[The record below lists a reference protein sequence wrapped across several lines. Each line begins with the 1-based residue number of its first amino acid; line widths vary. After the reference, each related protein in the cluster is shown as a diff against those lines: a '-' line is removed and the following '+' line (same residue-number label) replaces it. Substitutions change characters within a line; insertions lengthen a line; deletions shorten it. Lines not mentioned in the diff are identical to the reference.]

1 MTVELD
7 QKTKEKLQD
16 IVEDVSIDKLFKDA
30 ELSEETVVQ
39 LKGLF
44 EIAVNE
50 AVKEKQAALDEEFE
64 TRLAEET
71 AKIEEKLTADTD
83 AYLSYVAEQWVEEN
97 RIAVESGVKVEIAEG
112 FINGLKNLL
121 AEHNIDLST
130 EEISQ
135 VELVKEEKDAVQA
148 DLVKAITKI
157 NEQQKELV
165 SIKKAQIFFEK
176 TKDMSEAQAEKVKEL
191 VAVLDENKTPKEYA
205 LILESLSH
213 NLVEGNSKEDN
224 KEVVEIKENIESD
237 DDSGSLETVEIPESM
252 KAYAS
257 AISRQVKIG
266 KAA

>member
-1 MTVELD
+1 
-7 QKTKEKLQD
+7 
-16 IVEDVSIDKLFKDA
+16 
-30 ELSEETVVQ
+30 
-39 LKGLF
+39 
-44 EIAVNE
+44 
-50 AVKEKQAALDEEFE
+50 
-64 TRLAEET
+64 
-71 AKIEEKLTADTD
+71 
-83 AYLSYVAEQWVEEN
+83 
-97 RIAVESGVKVEIAEG
+97 
-112 FINGLKNLL
+112 L

-237 DDSGSLETVEIPESM
+237 DDSGSPETVEIPESM

-266 KAA
+266 KAV